1 MITLWKGVW
10 HMDELIKAH
19 AKRLK
24 LSWIP
29 QNYQVVKADTYA
41 EYLVFQTSDLWFPTS
56 AFSVGGWWLEKTCVK
71 GTGVM
76 SSQFVAGY

>member
-1 MITLWKGVW
+1 MGREIVQ
-10 HMDELIKAH
+10 D
-19 AKRLK
+19 
-24 LSWIP
+24 S
-29 QNYQVVKADTYA
+29 
-41 EYLVFQTSDLWFPTS
+41 LVFQTSDLWFPTS